1 MGSQGTTSARL
12 DRLQCSLRQRPEQ
25 YVGATPLASLR
36 ATGLPQTGQLRT
48 LAQANYVV
56 AELPELADS
65 WPACP
70 RWSLGNFSAR
80 CPPTGY
86 RRRFAKRE
94 SRVANSGAPPIKKL
108 LRAKEKTSPRRAPNR
123 APYPIAADADQGHAS
138 HPVWMSRSGYSPCLS
153 ADRRIPRVPGS
164 GWRNR
169 MRSGSALV
177 RVILGPPAGQ
187 G

>member
-70 RWSLGNFSAR
+70 RWSLGNFSTR

-108 LRAKEKTSPRRAPNR
+108 LPRERKNFSAPRARPRAIPNR
-123 APYPIAADADQGHAS
+123 CGRR
-138 HPVWMSRSGYSPCLS
+138 SRSRFPSCLDVSVGLLAVLKRRSPNPTRARERL
-153 ADRRIPRVPGS
+153 A
-164 GWRNR
+164 
-169 MRSGSALV
+169 
-177 RVILGPPAGQ
+177 
-187 G
+187 